1 MRDSDSEYP
10 LRQPQRRE
18 HHPFDDDADDDTL
31 QEEPRYAGGP
41 LHQRV
46 APTRPQIP
54 PGHIRKT
61 LIIGL
66 VAGIIAALQVIIFT
80 FANASL
86 YQNAA
91 NAGNANS
98 LTLGAASTIV
108 GIFCLTSFISLVIY
122 FIAGFIIGK
131 VAIERRMGFLGGF
144 VAGAVAYA
152 IGFFIQYFPGYPG
165 SRNTGFSGGLIGFGG
180 GLITALIILLLLA
193 LLGGLFG
200 FLGAWLATRKHPY
213 YVGYDA

>member
-10 LRQPQRRE
+10 RHQPQRRD

-31 QEEPRYAGGP
+31 QEEPGHSGGP
-41 LHQRV
+41 LHQRS

-54 PGHIRKT
+54 PGHVKKT

-91 NAGNANS
+91 NASNANS
-98 LTLGAASTIV
+98 LPLGVASTIV
-108 GIFCLTSFISLVIY
+108 GIFCLTSFISL
-122 FIAGFIIGK
+122 
-131 VAIERRMGFLGGF
+131 
-144 VAGAVAYA
+144 
-152 IGFFIQYFPGYPG
+152 PG

-193 LLGGLFG
+193 LLAGLFG
-200 FLGAWLATRKHPY
+200 FLGAWLATRRHPY
-213 YVGYDA
+213 YVGYDG

>member
-10 LRQPQRRE
+10 RHQPQRRD

-31 QEEPRYAGGP
+31 QVEPRHSGGP
-41 LHQRV
+41 LHQRS

>member
-1 MRDSDSEYP
+1 MRDSDQEYP

-18 HHPFDDDADDDTL
+18 QHPFDDDAENGML
-31 QEEPRYAGGP
+31 QEEPKQRGGP

-46 APTRPQIP
+46 APTRPQLP
-54 PGHIRKT
+54 EGHVKKT

-86 YQNAA
+86 YQQAA
-91 NAGNANS
+91 ASTANNLS
-98 LTLGAASTIV
+98 LSVASTIV
-108 GIFCLTSFISLVIY
+108 GIFCLTSFIGLVIY
-122 FIAGFIIGK
+122 FLAGFIIGK

-144 VAGAVAYA
+144 VAGVVAYA
-152 IGFFIQYFPGYPG
+152 LGFIVQYFPGYPG
-165 SRNTGFSGGLIGFGG
+165 SHNTGFSGGLIGFGG

-193 LLGGLFG
+193 LLAGLFG
-200 FLGAWLATRKHPY
+200 FLGAWLATRRHPY
-213 YVGYDA
+213 YVGYDV

>member
-31 QEEPRYAGGP
+31 QEEPRYSGGP
-41 LHQRV
+41 LHQRL

-80 FANASL
+80 FANMPAM
-86 YQNAA
+86 
-91 NAGNANS
+91 
-98 LTLGAASTIV
+98 LTV
-108 GIFCLTSFISLVIY
+108 
-122 FIAGFIIGK
+122 
-131 VAIERRMGFLGGF
+131 
-144 VAGAVAYA
+144 
-152 IGFFIQYFPGYPG
+152 
-165 SRNTGFSGGLIGFGG
+165 
-180 GLITALIILLLLA
+180 
-193 LLGGLFG
+193 
-200 FLGAWLATRKHPY
+200 
-213 YVGYDA
+213 